1 MKLYPHQQT
10 ALEMTKLYNRCA
22 YYLDMGLG

>member
-1 MKLYPHQQT
+1 MKLYPHQQNILDDSKYRT
-10 ALEMTKLYNRCA
+10 RVA